1 MYSSNGGE
9 LAHLALDAV
18 VIVSETSVQ
27 TIRHILRPGKVGRKE
42 PFYVTIWLSSVE
54 IEPRV
59 SKASNAYGGEY
70 LYVAY
75 LGIRDRHRDNVRAF
89 QRQTPRLRKN
99 AEGRNLAGDTYTF
112 PDCLSLRSHPL
123 DISESGYQQFGP
135 VKGKI
140 ICHPMLPR
148 GM

>member
-27 TIRHILRPGKVGRKE
+27 TIRHILRPRKVGRKE
-42 PFYVTIWLSSVE
+42 PFYVAIWLSSVE

-75 LGIRDRHRDNVRAF
+75 LGIRDSHRDDVRAS
-89 QRQTPRLRKN
+89 QRQIPRLRRN
-99 AEGRNLAGDTYTF
+99 AEGRNFAVDTYTF
-112 PDCLSLRSHPL
+112 LPCSSLSRW
-123 DISESGYQQFGP
+123 ISPS
-135 VKGKI
+135 
-140 ICHPMLPR
+140 
-148 GM
+148 